1 MSHRDDGQG
10 LRRCVAA
17 GLISPLA
24 SLTVSLT
31 LCNFEAIGA
40 TATAPSERRIFIELA
55 AAEPGVA

>member
-10 LRRCVAA
+10 LRRCAAA
-17 GLISPLA
+17 GLISLLA

-40 TATAPSERRIFIELA
+40 TADRAVRAKDLY
-55 AAEPGVA
+55 